1 MSDVCARPVPT
12 ADGPLG
18 WQVLKELLRQ
28 RSPLAAM
35 EQMHAHLGNAF
46 QITLPSFN
54 PVVLSG
60 PELNRQALITERD
73 RLSWRGESD
82 PVVSLLRH
90 GVLVT
95 DGEEHDQLRQRM
107 EPALRRR
114 ETIRHIPAMIVY
126 TDRELA
132 AWPDEG
138 TIDMLEAMRRVALL
152 ILIGALFGD
161 DFGPRMDTLWEP
173 VLRLLKYISPGAWIV
188 WPHMPRPG
196 YRSAIEQIDNYL
208 YTLIRRRRAMGAA
221 GGDLLDHLLQEPEID
236 DGLIRDQ
243 LLTMLIAGHD
253 TSTASLA
260 WTLLQFGRYPH
271 LLARAQAEVDDVC
284 ARDLPTEEMLNNLV
298 FLDSVIKETLRLF
311 PPIHVG
317 NRFAVEDLCM
327 GEYQVPASTRVMISI
342 YLTQRDGQVW
352 EQPNEFQPE
361 RFARDRREERPALA
375 YIPFGGGPRN
385 CIGAAFAQ
393 VEIKVV
399 LTRLLQQ
406 FTLTLAPGQRIRAR
420 MGATLEPYPAVKMLV
435 KRRR

>member
-1 MSDVCARPVPT
+1 
-12 ADGPLG
+12 
-18 WQVLKELLRQ
+18 VLRELLRQ

-54 PVVLSG
+54 PIVLSG
-60 PELNRQALITERD
+60 PELNRQALISERD

-82 PVVSLLRH
+82 PVVTLLRH

-95 DGEEHDQLRQRM
+95 DGAEHDQLRQLM

-114 ETIRHIPAMIVY
+114 ETIRHIPAMIAY
-126 TDRELA
+126 TDRELV

-138 TIDMLEAMRRVALL
+138 MVDMLEAMRRVALL

-161 DFGPRMDTLWEP
+161 DFGPHMNTLWEP
-173 VLRLLKYISPGAWIV
+173 VLKLLKYISPGAWIV
-188 WPHMPRPG
+188 WPRIPRPG
-196 YRSAIEQIDNYL
+196 YRAAIEQVDSYL
-208 YTLIRRRRAMGAA
+208 YALIRQRRDTGPA
-221 GGDLLDHLLQEPEID
+221 GGDLLDHLLQQPEMD

-260 WTLLQFGRYPH
+260 WTLLQLGRYPH
-271 LLARAQAEVDDVC
+271 LLARAKAEVDDVC
-284 ARDLPTEEMLNNLV
+284 ARELPTEEMINDLV
-298 FLDSVIKETLRLF
+298 FLDSVIKETLRLY

-317 NRFAVEDLCM
+317 NRFAMEDLCM
-327 GEYQVPASTRVMISI
+327 GGYQVPANTRVMVSI
-342 YLTQRDGQVW
+342 YLTQRDGQMW
-352 EQPNEFQPE
+352 ERPEQFQPE

-393 VEIKVV
+393 IEIKIV
-399 LTRLLQQ
+399 LARLLQQ
-406 FTLTLAPGQRIRAR
+406 FDLQLAPGQRIRAR
-420 MGATLEPYPAVKMLV
+420 MGATLEPYPAVKMFV

>member
-1 MSDVCARPVPT
+1 
-12 ADGPLG
+12 
-18 WQVLKELLRQ
+18 VLRELLRQ

-35 EQMHAHLGNAF
+35 EKLHAHLGNAF

-54 PVVLSG
+54 PIVLSG
-60 PELNRQALITERD
+60 PELNRQALISERD

-82 PVVSLLRH
+82 PVVTLLRH

-95 DGEEHDQLRQRM
+95 DGAEHDQLRQLM

-114 ETIRHIPAMIVY
+114 ETIRHIPAMIAY
-126 TDRELA
+126 TDRELV

-138 TIDMLEAMRRVALL
+138 MVDMLEAMRRVALL

-161 DFGPRMDTLWEP
+161 DFGPHMNTLWEP
-173 VLRLLKYISPGAWIV
+173 VLKLLKYISPGAWIV
-188 WPHMPRPG
+188 WPRIPRPG
-196 YRSAIEQIDNYL
+196 YRAAIEQVDSYL
-208 YTLIRRRRAMGAA
+208 YALIRQRRDTGPAS
-221 GGDLLDHLLQEPEID
+221 GDLLDHLLQQPEMD

-260 WTLLQFGRYPH
+260 WTLLQLGRYPH
-271 LLARAQAEVDDVC
+271 LLARAKAEVDDVC
-284 ARDLPTEEMLNNLV
+284 ARELPTEEMINDLV
-298 FLDSVIKETLRLF
+298 FLDSVIKETLRLY

-317 NRFAVEDLCM
+317 NRFAMEDLCM
-327 GEYQVPASTRVMISI
+327 GGYQVPANTRVMVSI
-342 YLTQRDGQVW
+342 YLTQRDGQMW
-352 EQPNEFQPE
+352 ERPEQFQPE

-393 VEIKVV
+393 IEIKIV
-399 LTRLLQQ
+399 LARLLQQ
-406 FTLTLAPGQRIRAR
+406 FDLQLAPGQRIRAR
-420 MGATLEPYPAVKMLV
+420 MGATLEPYPAVKMFV